1 MTAVLEARTD
11 TRRRRKAERPQEIIE
26 AAFTEFSRN
35 GYATTTLD
43 QIAERAGVTKG
54 TIYVY
59 FENKEHLFISMV
71 REFTKTTM
79 DIVQDM
85 FETHEG
91 STADLLRAQFSFIY
105 EHIVEDRRRREV
117 LRMLIA
123 EAPRFPELADRYHA
137 EILRPCLDML
147 KQAIARGTD
156 RGEFRK
162 SSIINHPQVVIAP
175 IALVDLWMMMFDDRQ
190 PLDMRAYFNAHLDL
204 VLNGLSAKQQD
215 PGPRTAARSPQRRR
229 N

>member
-1 MTAVLEARTD
+1 MSDLLETPIEP
-11 TRRRRKAERPQEIIE
+11 RRRRWAERPQEILE
-26 AAFTEFSRN
+26 AAFAEFSRN

-71 REFTKTTM
+71 HEFTKAAYDT
-79 DIVQDM
+79 VQGM
-85 FETHEG
+85 YETHDG

-105 EHIVEDRRRREV
+105 QHIVEDRRRREV
-117 LRMLIA
+117 VRMLIA
-123 EAPRFPELADRYHA
+123 EAPRFPELADRYHQ

-147 KQAIARGTD
+147 RQAIQRGMD
-156 RGEFRK
+156 RGEFRR
-162 SSIINHPQVVIAP
+162 SSIIDTPQVIIAP

-190 PLDMRAYFNAHLDL
+190 PLDLKAYFNAHLDL
-204 VLNGLSAKQQD
+204 VLNGLLAK
-215 PGPRTAARSPQRRR
+215 
-229 N
+229 